1 MNCIPE
7 ASLIIEREVEDAREK
22 DVGTCCD
29 LPREFK
35 AENLGPALA
44 DVETNLLKKIR
55 DMIDRGQW
63 RRVLESRNPFTNIGT
78 RTWKQENFW
87 HHLIPLSHFSWSHT
101 WNWWANS
108 SC

>member
-44 DVETNLLKKIR
+44 DVETNLLKKI
-55 DMIDRGQW
+55 
-63 RRVLESRNPFTNIGT
+63 
-78 RTWKQENFW
+78 
-87 HHLIPLSHFSWSHT
+87 
-101 WNWWANS
+101 
-108 SC
+108 